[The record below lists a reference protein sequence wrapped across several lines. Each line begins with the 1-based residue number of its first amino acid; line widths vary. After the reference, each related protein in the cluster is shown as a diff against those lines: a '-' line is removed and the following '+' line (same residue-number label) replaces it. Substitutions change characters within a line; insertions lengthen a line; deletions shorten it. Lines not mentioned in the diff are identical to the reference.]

1 MPGKQLARI
10 THVIYDM
17 DGVLLD
23 TERFYTRVSSI
34 IASRYGKTFDWSVK
48 TRMIGKKATDSAKI
62 FVEALGLPLTAAE
75 YLRTRQ
81 ALLDELLP
89 QADPLPGAL
98 RLTYHLRQSNI
109 PQAVAT
115 SSDLHHFELKTR
127 RHKAW
132 FSIFDCIVTG
142 EDPDL
147 REGKPAPDI
156 FLLAARRLDADPAHC
171 LVIEDAPAGIQAAR
185 AAGMKVAVVPDG
197 NLSPA
202 EYAQADAIL
211 TSLAD
216 FDPEQWGLPAYE
228 EP

>member
-1 MPGKQLARI
+1 
-10 THVIYDM
+10 
-17 DGVLLD
+17 
-23 TERFYTRVSSI
+23 
-34 IASRYGKTFDWSVK
+34 
-48 TRMIGKKATDSAKI
+48 
-62 FVEALGLPLTAAE
+62 LTAAE

-98 RLTYHLRQSNI
+98 RLTYHLRRGGI

-115 SSDLHHFELKTR
+115 SSDRHHFELKTS

-142 EDPDL
+142 EDPEL

-156 FLLAARRLDADPAHC
+156 FLLAARRLGADPAHC
-171 LVIEDAPAGIQAAR
+171 LVIEDAPAGVEAAR

-211 TSLAD
+211 PSLAD
-216 FDPEQWGLPAYE
+216 FDPEEWGLPAYE
-228 EP
+228 KP